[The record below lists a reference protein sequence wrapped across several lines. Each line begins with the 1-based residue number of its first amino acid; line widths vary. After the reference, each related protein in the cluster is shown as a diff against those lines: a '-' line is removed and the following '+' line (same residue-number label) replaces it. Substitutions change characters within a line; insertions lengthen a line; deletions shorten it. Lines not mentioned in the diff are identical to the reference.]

1 MEKKLAE
8 YRAKKAKEQPSS
20 SDGWFSLNPF
30 RRRNEKS
37 QPQVSRC
44 CEATGVLRYMLLAYI
59 HVYQY
64 FKIDSSKL

>member
-44 CEATGVLRYMLLAYI
+44 YEAT
-59 HVYQY
+59 
-64 FKIDSSKL
+64 

>member
-44 CEATGVLRYMLLAYI
+44 YEATGTLVFTLFNVLLHI
-59 HVYQY
+59 N
-64 FKIDSSKL
+64 I